1 MTMKTLVML
10 VALCATASVA
20 SAENCR
26 AIPPGPDRRACAMR
40 EHPERIEAKQE
51 HCKQLASERGFSGS
65 AGSKRGM
72 RDFVQGC
79 MRGGQQ

>member
-1 MTMKTLVML
+1 MPGPMTMKTLVML

-40 EHPERIEAKQE
+40 EHPEMVGAKQE
-51 HCKQLASERGFSGS
+51 HCRQLASEREEF
-65 AGSKRGM
+65 ARMVEAIQKVLDM
-72 RDFVQGC
+72 A
-79 MRGGQQ
+79 